1 MSDRAQATASEM
13 SSSVNPS
20 SDIFCS
26 RSNSSRSSIAST
38 SRTLS
43 RLRSKPSA
51 KKKPTPNFVRKKFGP
66 ALAPCAWATN
76 PIPWAFSLAQEF
88 AIYPILGLF
97 LEVECD
103 RRALP
108 ASMAYR
114 PRESRGI
121 MIKIGGES
129 DSGRQAQRWRQ
140 THGSMSVNQS
150 EQIRQAWSSGSSSSC
165 SRSRSCQRLLLSTVL
180 AITPSSSRRFLA
192 LATRSSRV
200 PAWFQV

>member
-1 MSDRAQATASEM
+1 MGRAEAVRLHEALLEQ
-13 SSSVNPS
+13 
-20 SDIFCS
+20 F
-26 RSNSSRSSIAST
+26 IASFA
-38 SRTLS
+38 RPPR
-43 RLRSKPSA
+43 RLVLDFDATDDPVHGMQEGRFFHGYYDRYCFLPLYV
-51 KKKPTPNFVRKKFGP
+51 FCGDRL
-66 ALAPCAWATN
+66 LA
-76 PIPWAFSLAQEF
+76 
-88 AIYPILGLF
+88 
-97 LEVECD
+97 
-103 RRALP
+103 ALP